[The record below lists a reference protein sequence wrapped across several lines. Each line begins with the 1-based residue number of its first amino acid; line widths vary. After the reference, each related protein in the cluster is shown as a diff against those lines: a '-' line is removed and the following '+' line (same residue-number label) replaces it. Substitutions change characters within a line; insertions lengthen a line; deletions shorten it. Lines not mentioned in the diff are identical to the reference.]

1 MFLVSVPRI
10 FKIAL
15 RVSCGETTI
24 KVACE
29 ISAFYN
35 FAENSITLSLLYLKV
50 KFMFIFEDVVKI
62 FWKNSV
68 IELLFSKFQAY
79 KLHYLALHVFK
90 ILGNS
95 WDNVCC
101 GIPFYRSRCIQ
112 VLHRIAALNS
122 FFRSSQGYLKRT
134 STWMFYWE
142 VAQNI
147 LSGYF
152 FQNANGCALHLIHL
166 SRTPM
171 DAFE

>member
-35 FAENSITLSLLYLKV
+35 FVENSITLSLLYLKV

-68 IELLFSKFQAY
+68 IELLFSKFRAY

-134 STWMFYWE
+134 STWMFYWKLPKIFW
-142 VAQNI
+142 VAI
-147 LSGYF
+147 F
-152 FQNANGCALHLIHL
+152 FKTL
-166 SRTPM
+166 M
-171 DAFE
+171 DVLFQKFKHSFV